1 MREIKRLY
9 LGQDFFLKA
18 FYLHPVFEKDACI
31 AYNYFD
37 SILHVLLYVM
47 SNVYPCFYRKS

>member
-9 LGQDFFLKA
+9 LGQEFFKKLFIFILYLK
-18 FYLHPVFEKDACI
+18 KDACI

-37 SILHVLLYVM
+37 SILHVLVYVM